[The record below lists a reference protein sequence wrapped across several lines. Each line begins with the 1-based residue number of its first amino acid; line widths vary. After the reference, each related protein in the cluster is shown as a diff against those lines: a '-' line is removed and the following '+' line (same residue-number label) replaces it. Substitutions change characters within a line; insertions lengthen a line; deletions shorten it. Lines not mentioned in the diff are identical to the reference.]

1 MVFFIRFFF
10 TSTRSIFLGPVAQTG
25 RALPLQGRGPGFKS
39 RWVHFSIPFLRSV
52 LISAAPIHGGIRC
65 EGEKQIK
72 KCFFF
77 LLITVHK

>member
-39 RWVHFSIPFLRSV
+39 RWVHFSILSFRM
-52 LISAAPIHGGIRC
+52 C
-65 EGEKQIK
+65 
-72 KCFFF
+72 
-77 LLITVHK
+77 

>member
-52 LISAAPIHGGIRC
+52 LISAAPIHVELGVKG
-65 EGEKQIK
+65 KNK
-72 KCFFF
+72 
-77 LLITVHK
+77 